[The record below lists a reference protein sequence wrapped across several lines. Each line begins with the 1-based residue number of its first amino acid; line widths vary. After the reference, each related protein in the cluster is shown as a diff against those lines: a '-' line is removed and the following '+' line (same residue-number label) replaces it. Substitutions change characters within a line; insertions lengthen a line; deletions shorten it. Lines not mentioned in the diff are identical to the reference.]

1 MAQGQKSNRALVRGA
16 EQALDQFKYQVAQE
30 VGITPPPDGYWG
42 DLPARQCGAVG
53 GHMVRRMIQL
63 AEQQLAARPGAALP
77 PNPPAPTV
85 RPGR

>member
-1 MAQGQKSNRALVRGA
+1 MAQGQKRNRALVRGA
-16 EQALDQFKYQVAQE
+16 EQALDQFKYQVAGE

-63 AEQQLAARPGAALP
+63 AEQQMAGGAPAAVPPQARPTP
-77 PNPPAPTV
+77 
-85 RPGR
+85 R